1 MKKSLKKLF
10 AISAASLIL
19 SNGFAGAPEGLIIQ
33 NASTYN
39 SYMQICNNQSCS
51 DQKLCTSSLGA
62 FGVTKPGTT
71 STILK
76 GLVEH
81 TCNYNINDGKGCY
94 IELFTA
100 PKGSINF
107 SCQKTPDTPATE
119 INWNIVP
126 IMKKVT
132 GTNITYTPSFGD
144 TNITIK
150 MINN

>member
-10 AISAASLIL
+10 AISVASLIL
-19 SNGFAGAPEGLIIQ
+19 SNGFASAPEGLIIQ

-51 DQKLCTSSLGA
+51 DKKLCTSSLGA
-62 FGVTKPGTT
+62 FGVTKPGIT
-71 STILK
+71 STIPSALVALK
-76 GLVEH
+76 
-81 TCNYNINDGKGCY
+81 CNYNLNDGKGCY

-100 PKGSINF
+100 PKDSTNF
-107 SCQKTPDTPATE
+107 SCQNTPDTPATE
-119 INWNIVP
+119 INWNTDP

-132 GTNITYTPSFGD
+132 GTNVTYTPSFGA